1 MLVGVDLVNMNV
13 EREPTI
19 VETYCSRLGGPGSA
33 SGRRIGWAGFRA
45 SSQSTRGGFG
55 SRGGVEPQRQRVHG
69 VKSWRQTKS
78 DWTQEDRGF
87 ERQVAQKKSLNEC
100 EGLEGTSAMVE
111 ALASAARGEMESIL
125 IG

>member
-1 MLVGVDLVNMNV
+1 MGRV
-13 EREPTI
+13 I
-19 VETYCSRLGGPGSA
+19 VM
-33 SGRRIGWAGFRA
+33 
-45 SSQSTRGGFG
+45 RGGFG

-87 ERQVAQKKSLNEC
+87 ERQVAQKKSLNER